1 MLSPGIFIIIF
12 FLTFPYCGLLM
23 VTTKR
28 GLEEVVIASNEKTI
42 KLLRRVKFSKSIQ
55 ISRLSVVL
63 HLCSLSGFFM
73 HKLS

>member
-1 MLSPGIFIIIF
+1 
-12 FLTFPYCGLLM
+12 M

-28 GLEEVVIASNEKTI
+28 GLEEVVIVSNEKTI
-42 KLLRRVKFSKSIQ
+42 KLLRRVKFSKSTQ

-63 HLCSLSGFFM
+63 HLCSLSRFFM